1 MKKAAVPSI
10 LIAVVMLA
18 GAVLAEAQQPKKIH
32 RIGYITVGGDP
43 STPSPNLRLPL
54 SPLVNMAWQPVLRI
68 KSLEH
73 KRSSA

>member
-1 MKKAAVPSI
+1 MKKAAALSI
-10 LIAVVMLA
+10 SFVVMLFA
-18 GAVLAEAQQPKKIH
+18 AAVIAEAQPKKIH